1 MDNNLTNQEEL
12 YHMVQQQQ
20 QAILEL
26 RAELVQQ
33 KINQTQ
39 EKIWQQEQLLQMKS
53 KVASASETDNP

>member
-1 MDNNLTNQEEL
+1 MDNNLTSQEEL

>member
-1 MDNNLTNQEEL
+1 MDNNLTSQEEL

-39 EKIWQQEQLLQMKS
+39 EKIFC
-53 KVASASETDNP
+53 